1 MKRIMKKLFVLATL
15 ALAAMTVSA
24 QQVMTFNQKFGV
36 VGGKEGKNY
45 AMIVKTGEQKKELVD
60 KTTNFLAKYELVD
73 KNDVKLDEIDES
85 TAEYSVPFYM
95 RMPIQSAK
103 MMGMPITVSPI
114 KLIATL
120 RFEFQDGG
128 ALVVIEDMST
138 EVLWVDPKGD
148 KEKNTELSKYWGDNA
163 SVLSSKLL
171 ITKVLVFMN
180 GGSISDFEA
189 QLDKY
194 FEDLDKRWIVYDNL
208 EKENTGKWLSN
219 LEYIE
224 WEKTHST
231 FKEGSKNYEAEIN
244 GLQKFYD
251 EHRMFL
257 LSEDR
262 WEKNARPLCDNL
274 FRAIAAGIDGKIVG
288 IAEDGNQTWDMVDG
302 ALLPTDPKLQKKY
315 QKKGLSYD
323 NPEQ

>member
-148 KEKNTELSKYWGDNA
+148 KEKNTEL
-163 SVLSSKLL
+163 
-171 ITKVLVFMN
+171 
-180 GGSISDFEA
+180 
-189 QLDKY
+189 
-194 FEDLDKRWIVYDNL
+194 
-208 EKENTGKWLSN
+208 
-219 LEYIE
+219 
-224 WEKTHST
+224 
-231 FKEGSKNYEAEIN
+231 
-244 GLQKFYD
+244 
-251 EHRMFL
+251 
-257 LSEDR
+257 
-262 WEKNARPLCDNL
+262 
-274 FRAIAAGIDGKIVG
+274 
-288 IAEDGNQTWDMVDG
+288 
-302 ALLPTDPKLQKKY
+302 
-315 QKKGLSYD
+315 
-323 NPEQ
+323 